1 LGAPA
6 VAIPKYYFA
15 HIVSSRPYILL
26 VSEDRLLLETTFV
39 ILDLETTGGSPA
51 NSKITEIG
59 AVKVRGGEVIG
70 EFQSF
75 VNPEMAIPP
84 FITVLTGITDA
95 MVTSAPAIGE
105 VFFSLL
111 EFIGSPTDSVLVA
124 HNAPFDIGFLKSAA
138 EQLNQQWPRYEIV
151 DTAKIS
157 KYALSRDEVL
167 NFKLSTLAKFFG
179 AVTEPDHRALSDARA
194 TVDVL
199 HGVFERLGS
208 QGIFSFSDLK
218 SLSNRITEAQRK
230 KRHLANNAPDSPGV
244 YIFKDERNEPLYIGT
259 SRNLK
264 SRVRTYFS
272 AAETRKRIHD
282 MIGLAASLEFIETPT
297 ILEAEIEEL
306 RLIGSIQPRFNRR
319 SRFQNKAVILRITD
333 EDFPR
338 ISLTRG
344 IHKLSEGQS
353 WIGPF
358 SSRDEAQSAQAG
370 IYEEFSI
377 RQCTPRITMKSMQN
391 ASPCALFDLGKC
403 GAPCIGMQSTDTY
416 KSVVLEL
423 QHSLERDSRSI
434 FQRLEARMKELAL
447 TERYEEAAEV
457 RNRLLSL
464 IKGMA
469 RSQRISALLKI
480 NKLIVAAPSD
490 GLYEIAL
497 IHRGRLVATRKGDID
512 GLSELVEDLNR
523 ISDGVFDQQLSNQI
537 STHEEIEVLLRFI
550 TNSGIKLFEIDGEWS
565 SPLYG
570 GERHRERLSE
580 FRDSAIS
587 GSYKETFSISW
598 ERSRQR

>member
-1 LGAPA
+1 M
-6 VAIPKYYFA
+6 
-15 HIVSSRPYILL
+15 
-26 VSEDRLLLETTFV
+26 SEDRLLLETTFV
-39 ILDLETTGGSPA
+39 ILDLETTGGSPS

-75 VNPEMAIPP
+75 VNPEMVIPP

-95 MVTSAPAIGE
+95 MVATAPTIGE

-111 EFIGSPTDSVLVA
+111 EFIGSPTNSVLVA

-138 EQLNQQWPRYEIV
+138 EQLDQPWPRYEIV

-157 KYALSRDEVL
+157 RYALSRDEVL

-199 HGVFERLGS
+199 HGIFERLGS
-208 QGIFSFSDLK
+208 QGVFSFADLK
-218 SLSNRITEAQRK
+218 SLSSRVTEAQRK
-230 KRHLANNAPDSPGV
+230 KRHLANSAPESPGV

-297 ILEAEIEEL
+297 ILEAEIQEL
-306 RLIGSIQPRFNRR
+306 RLIGSIKPRFNRR
-319 SRFQNKAVILRITD
+319 SRFQDKAVILRITE

-344 IHKLSEGQS
+344 LHKLSDGQG

-377 RQCTPRITMKSMQN
+377 RQCTPRITIKSMQS

-403 GAPCIGMQSTDTY
+403 GAPCIGLQSPDSY

-434 FQRLEARMKELAL
+434 FQRLDMRMKELAL
-447 TERYEEAAEV
+447 AERFEEAAEV

-464 IKGMA
+464 IKGMT
-469 RSQRISALLKI
+469 RSQRISSLLKI

-490 GLYEIAL
+490 RHYELAL
-497 IHRGRLVATRKGDID
+497 IHSGRLLATRKGDID
-512 GLSELVEDLNR
+512 NFSELAAELNR
-523 ISDGVFDQQLSNQI
+523 ISDEVLSQKLSDQIPS
-537 STHEEIEVLLRFI
+537 HEEIEVLLRFI
-550 TNSGIKLFEIDGEWS
+550 TNSEIKLLEIDGEWS
-565 SPLYG
+565 NPLYG
-570 GERHRERLSE
+570 GEWHREKLSE
-580 FRDSAIS
+580 FRDSSSAE
-587 GSYKETFSISW
+587 SYKETFSISW